1 MNSNHSFGQ
10 FRLSNQTKSGKDI
23 HIVLDFLLDQG
34 FATAEQI
41 KEAREKQQAMA
52 GHGIRHPVWRWLA
65 LQQGVNSDHVYRAAA
80 ESYGYAPLKASADEL
95 TLFVRRIVA
104 SFSADQWRKM
114 GMAGVVPVR
123 RTEVSDAAS
132 HWCFAAIDPTAR
144 QVHRVINQGV
154 GDEYTIYHAERS
166 LIVSLLIEVYLITME
181 LPRRWP
187 IC

>member
-1 MNSNHSFGQ
+1 MI
-10 FRLSNQTKSGKDI
+10 SGKDI
-23 HIVLDFLLDQG
+23 YAVLAFLLEQG

-41 KEAREKQQAMA
+41 KAAHDKQRAMA
-52 GHGIRHPVWRWLA
+52 NLGVRHPVWRWLA
-65 LQQGVNSDHVYRAAA
+65 LQHDVESDLVYRAAA
-80 ESYGYAPLKASADEL
+80 ETYGYAPLKASADEL
-95 TLFVRRIVA
+95 TVFVRRIVA

-123 RTEVSDAAS
+123 RTEASNDAS
-132 HWCFAAIDPTAR
+132 HWCFAAIDPTSR
-144 QVHRVINQGV
+144 QVHRIVKHAV
-154 GDEYTIYHAERS
+154 GNDYTLYYAERN